1 MGTRT
6 SGAFEVTAFEPEETD
21 EQSGATLGRVR
32 LTKEFTGGLTGGS
45 VVRMLSVLD
54 GAGGP
59 AAYVAVEHFTGELD
73 GRKGS
78 FVLQHAAPGS
88 QGERLAIRV
97 VAGTG
102 AGELTGLTGTF
113 ELTVDEAGRHAYT
126 LDYALG

>member
-1 MGTRT
+1 MGIKT

-21 EQSGATLGRVR
+21 EQPGATLGRVR
-32 LTKEFTGGLTGGS
+32 LTKEFTGGLTGSS

-59 AAYVAVEHFTGELD
+59 AAYVAVERFTGELD

-78 FVLQHAAPGS
+78 FVLQHSAPGS
-88 QGERLAIRV
+88 QGERLAVRV

-102 AGELTGLTGTF
+102 AGELAGITGTF
-113 ELTVDEAGRHAYT
+113 ELTVDDGGHTYVLEYE
-126 LDYALG
+126 LG